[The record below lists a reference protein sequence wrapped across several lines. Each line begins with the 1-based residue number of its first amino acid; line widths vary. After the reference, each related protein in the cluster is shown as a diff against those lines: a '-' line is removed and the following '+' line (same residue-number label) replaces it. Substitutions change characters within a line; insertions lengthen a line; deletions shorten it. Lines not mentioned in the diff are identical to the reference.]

1 LRADVLRFLIRALGF
16 LALAGALVVAV
27 EDGARS
33 LANGALSLQPLGG
46 SLARLAPQKFSQLPA
61 IVSHVSPKLWD
72 PVLIDVLWLPTSA
85 SLLVVGAV
93 LAALASPRRSRT

>member
-1 LRADVLRFLIRALGF
+1 MLRFSIRALGF

-61 IVSHVSPKLWD
+61 LAAHVSPKLWD

-85 SLLVVGAV
+85 ALLIVGAL
-93 LAALASPRRSRT
+93 LAGLSSPRRARG